1 MLKKVF
7 VSKEL
12 TGDDV
17 HFKEINPLVMT
28 CSLLLNVDV
37 TYSKSKCCGER
48 SETWLSAS
56 LNIKLTR
63 LIGGT
68 FIIPMNG
75 DAIYYD
81 DHHLHDDDDR
91 VVVNLFLY
99 LMISGR
105 GGAATHSRS
114 QTQICREVAE
124 KIYAKFLRGIVFHFY
139 V

>member
-1 MLKKVF
+1 MLTIVF
-7 VSKEL
+7 VLKDL

-17 HFKEINPLVMT
+17 HFKEIYPLVMT

-81 DHHLHDDDDR
+81 DHHLHDDDD
-91 VVVNLFLY
+91 VGGGES
-99 LMISGR
+99 ISVFDDIWEGD
-105 GGAATHSRS
+105 GTTYSRS